1 MGFIIPPPTGKSGAC
16 EHHHRQLIACVDAF
30 VLFRKPVIGRIEKK
44 NIMNPEDLAGKRW
57 GAGQVDN
64 GGCYSLL
71 ELTWNL
77 I

>member
-1 MGFIIPPPTGKSGAC
+1 
-16 EHHHRQLIACVDAF
+16 
-30 VLFRKPVIGRIEKK
+30 VLFRKPVIGRVEKED
-44 NIMNPEDLAGKRW
+44 IMNPEGLGGKR
-57 GAGQVDN
+57 GGSGQVDN